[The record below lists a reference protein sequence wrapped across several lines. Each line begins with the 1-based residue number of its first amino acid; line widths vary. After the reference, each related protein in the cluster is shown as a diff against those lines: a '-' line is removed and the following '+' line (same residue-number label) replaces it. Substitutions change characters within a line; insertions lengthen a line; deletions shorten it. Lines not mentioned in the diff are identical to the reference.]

1 MITWGISAT
10 SHNAA
15 LAVFEDGELLFA
27 SDSERFSKIKNDPN
41 LNEDL
46 IEYARMI
53 GGFPDLVCWYEKPW
67 LKTLR
72 QFFAGQGLQD
82 NNIKKYLAKYEIKA
96 PVKTFK
102 HHLTHAA
109 NAYYTSPYDSACVII
124 IDAIGEFETLTIWQA
139 EGKKLKKIY
148 SSIYPDSLGLF
159 YSAMTQRCGLKPNE
173 EEYILMGM
181 AAYGD
186 RKRLYKDIIEDF
198 VTFPHSESYNPIMFK
213 KNLHRGCNWW
223 RPDLQSDQDRFDI
236 AAATQYTYEQS
247 FTRILQMAKSLTGSD
262 NLVIGGGCALNC
274 SANPIA
280 FDYFDNVYIPPA
292 PGDNGSSIGAVLAYQ
307 KNHLDNFTPYLGSNI
322 SSKASNEVIVDY
334 LIKEKICGLARGRAE
349 VGPRALGN
357 RSLLA
362 DPRDPKIKSLVN
374 NIKQREQ
381 FRPFA
386 PAILEEFANEYF
398 YMPSKKT
405 PYMQFT
411 VLCRRPDLFPAIV
424 HKDGTSRVQT
434 VGKNDN
440 PEFRKLLEIWHS
452 KTGCPMLLNTSLN
465 VKGSPMVNDISD
477 AFNWSKTYG
486 LPVFN

>member
-1 MITWGISAT
+1 
-10 SHNAA
+10 
-15 LAVFEDGELLFA
+15 
-27 SDSERFSKIKNDPN
+27 
-41 LNEDL
+41 
-46 IEYARMI
+46 
-53 GGFPDLVCWYEKPW
+53 
-67 LKTLR
+67 
-72 QFFAGQGLQD
+72 
-82 NNIKKYLAKYEIKA
+82 
-96 PVKTFK
+96 
-102 HHLTHAA
+102 
-109 NAYYTSPYDSACVII
+109 
-124 IDAIGEFETLTIWQA
+124 
-139 EGKKLKKIY
+139 
-148 SSIYPDSLGLF
+148 
-159 YSAMTQRCGLKPNE
+159 
-173 EEYILMGM
+173 MGM

-262 NLVIGGGCALNC
+262 NLVIGGGCSLNC

-322 SSKASNEVIVDY
+322 SSKVSNEVIVDY